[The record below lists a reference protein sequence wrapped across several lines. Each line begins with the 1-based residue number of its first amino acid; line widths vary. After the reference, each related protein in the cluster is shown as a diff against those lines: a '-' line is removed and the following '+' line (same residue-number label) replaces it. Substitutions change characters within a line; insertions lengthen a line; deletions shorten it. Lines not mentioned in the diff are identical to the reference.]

1 MHKSMLAGFIIDCQ
15 TDDLEGA
22 ATFWSQ
28 ALGLKT
34 QRSDDADDAAYVR
47 LPDHQHGLHIE
58 VQSVKHPSRVHIDI
72 QADDIEAEAARLEK
86 LGAKRIGK
94 IKRWV
99 VMEAPTG
106 QRFCVVRA
114 SSPQFKEKATTWD

>member
-1 MHKSMLAGFIIDCQ
+1 MHKSMLAGIIIDCQ

-22 ATFWSQ
+22 ATFWSK
-28 ALGLKT
+28 ALGLET
-34 QRSDDADDAAYVR
+34 RRSEDPDDAEYIR
-47 LPDHQHGLHIE
+47 LPDPQHGLHIE
-58 VQSVKHPSRVHIDI
+58 VQTVKHPSRVHIDI
-72 QADDIEAEAARLEK
+72 QSDDIEAEVARLEK
-86 LGAKRIGK
+86 LGAKRIQK

-114 SSPQFKEKATTWD
+114 SSPQFAEKATSWD